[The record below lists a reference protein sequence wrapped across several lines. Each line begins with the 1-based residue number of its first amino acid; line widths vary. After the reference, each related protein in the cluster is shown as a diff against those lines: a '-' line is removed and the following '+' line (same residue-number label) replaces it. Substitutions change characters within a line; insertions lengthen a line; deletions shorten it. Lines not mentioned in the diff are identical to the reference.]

1 MLTEFDSMDPRVKA
15 TLAMAE
21 PYPDLL
27 PPGNDGS
34 MSHWLNEP
42 RVRQDVVTIPRLWV
56 TIAFSILIHVA
67 ILFIWIPRTH
77 LLTPGDQQLDQTGDR
92 LQVRLATPPTPPSSQ
107 PASPPQMQASTS
119 PPSPPRTVTRV
130 RPPPVIT
137 QPSPQAP
144 AVRAPPPAPPIV
156 AAPTR
161 PTPPI
166 EGDLAA
172 YVQARRRERGEQD
185 AALNDEAAQFN
196 RAIAANLPA
205 PARGVAAQEAKRG
218 GGIFQI
224 KRMTYD
230 DAAFEFYGW
239 NKEMGRRT
247 PQLIEVRKGD
257 NADMRIA
264 VVRRMIAIIRQF
276 EKEDFTWETPR
287 LGHVVVLSARLSD
300 NAALESYLMHEFFD
314 EAGAPS
320 PMQH

>member
-1 MLTEFDSMDPRVKA
+1 
-15 TLAMAE
+15 
-21 PYPDLL
+21 
-27 PPGNDGS
+27 
-34 MSHWLNEP
+34 MSHWLHEP

-56 TIAFSILIHVA
+56 TIAVSTLIHVA

-77 LLTPGDQQLDQTGDR
+77 LLTPGDQQQDQTGDR
-92 LQVRLATPPTPPSSQ
+92 LQVRLAAPPTPPSSQ
-107 PASPPQMQASTS
+107 PPSPPQMQASTS
-119 PPSPPRTVTRV
+119 PPSPPRTVTRT

-137 QPSPQAP
+137 LPSPQAP
-144 AVRAPPPAPPIV
+144 VVRAPPPQPPVV

-172 YVQARRRERGEQD
+172 YVQARRRERGEQE
-185 AALNDEAAQFN
+185 AAVNDEAAQFN
-196 RAIAANLPA
+196 RAIAANLPT

-239 NKEMGRRT
+239 NKDMGRRT

-287 LGHVVVLSARLSD
+287 LGRIIVLSARLSD

-314 EAGAPS
+314 DPRV
-320 PMQH
+320 Q

>member
-1 MLTEFDSMDPRVKA
+1 MEPRVKA
-15 TLAMAE
+15 TFAMVE
-21 PYPDLL
+21 PYPDSV

-34 MSHWLNEP
+34 MSYWLNEP
-42 RVRQDVVTIPRLWV
+42 GLRQDVVTIPRIWV
-56 TIAFSILIHVA
+56 TIALSILIHVA

-77 LLTPGDQQLDQTGDR
+77 LLTPGDQQQDQTGDR
-92 LQVRLATPPTPPSSQ
+92 LQVRLTEPPTPTPPSSQ

-119 PPSPPRTVTRV
+119 PPSPPRTVTRM

-144 AVRAPPPAPPIV
+144 AVRAPPPAPPVV

-172 YVQARRRERGEQD
+172 YVQARRRERGEQEG
-185 AALNDEAAQFN
+185 ALNDEAAQFN

-287 LGHVVVLSARLSD
+287 LGRIVVLSARLSD

-314 EAGAPS
+314 EAGAPGGT
-320 PMQH
+320 QH

>member
-1 MLTEFDSMDPRVKA
+1 MDTAYAPADSGRPA
-15 TLAMAE
+15 TGSDRRSIAGATRCPADAAVIAASVPTADAGL
-21 PYPDLL
+21 DL
-27 PPGNDGS
+27 PAQPAKN
-34 MSHWLNEP
+34 
-42 RVRQDVVTIPRLWV
+42 
-56 TIAFSILIHVA
+56 
-67 ILFIWIPRTH
+67 
-77 LLTPGDQQLDQTGDR
+77 GDAHAAATGDH
-92 LQVRLATPPTPPSSQ
+92 ATQSAGARGSCAAAA
-107 PASPPQMQASTS
+107 ASGRC
-119 PPSPPRTVTRV
+119 RTD
-130 RPPPVIT
+130 
-137 QPSPQAP
+137 AP
-144 AVRAPPPAPPIV
+144 HSA
-156 AAPTR
+156 
-161 PTPPI
+161 
-166 EGDLAA
+166 D
-172 YVQARRRERGEQD
+172 RERGERE

-239 NKEMGRRT
+239 NKDMGRRT

-287 LGHVVVLSARLSD
+287 LGRVVVLSARLSD

-314 EAGAPS
+314 DPRV
-320 PMQH
+320 Q

>member
-1 MLTEFDSMDPRVKA
+1 MLTEFDSMDPRVK
-15 TLAMAE
+15 TTFAMAE
-21 PYPDLL
+21 PYPDSA

-34 MSHWLNEP
+34 MSHWLHEP

-56 TIAFSILIHVA
+56 TIAVSILIHVA

-77 LLTPGDQQLDQTGDR
+77 LLTPGDQQQDQTGDR
-92 LQVRLATPPTPPSSQ
+92 LQVRHAAPPTPPSSQ
-107 PASPPQMQASTS
+107 PPSPPPMQASTS
-119 PPSPPRTVTRV
+119 PPSPPRTVTRT

-137 QPSPQAP
+137 LPSPQAP
-144 AVRAPPPAPPIV
+144 VVRAPPPQPPVV

-172 YVQARRRERGEQD
+172 YVQARRRERGEQE
-185 AALNDEAAQFN
+185 AAVNDEAAQFN
-196 RAIAANLPA
+196 RAIAANLPT

-239 NKEMGRRT
+239 NKDMGRRT

-287 LGHVVVLSARLSD
+287 LGRIIVLSARLSD

-314 EAGAPS
+314 DPRV
-320 PMQH
+320 Q

>member
-1 MLTEFDSMDPRVKA
+1 
-15 TLAMAE
+15 
-21 PYPDLL
+21 
-27 PPGNDGS
+27 
-34 MSHWLNEP
+34 MSHWLDEP

-56 TIAFSILIHVA
+56 TIALSILIHVA
-67 ILFIWIPRTH
+67 ILFIGIPRTH
-77 LLTPGDQQLDQTGDR
+77 LLTPGDQQQDQTGDR

-107 PASPPQMQASTS
+107 PPSPPQMQASSS
-119 PPSPPRTVTRV
+119 PPSPPRTVTRT

-137 QPSPQAP
+137 QPNPQAP
-144 AVRAPPPAPPIV
+144 AVRAPPPQPPVV

-172 YVQARRRERGEQD
+172 YVQARRRERGEQE

-239 NKEMGRRT
+239 NKDMGRRT

-264 VVRRMIAIIRQF
+264 VVRNMIVIIRQF

-287 LGHVVVLSARLSD
+287 LGRVIVLSARLSD

-314 EAGAPS
+314 DARV
-320 PMQH
+320 Q

>member
-1 MLTEFDSMDPRVKA
+1 M
-15 TLAMAE
+15 
-21 PYPDLL
+21 
-27 PPGNDGS
+27 
-34 MSHWLNEP
+34 
-42 RVRQDVVTIPRLWV
+42 
-56 TIAFSILIHVA
+56 
-67 ILFIWIPRTH
+67 
-77 LLTPGDQQLDQTGDR
+77 
-92 LQVRLATPPTPPSSQ
+92 
-107 PASPPQMQASTS
+107 
-119 PPSPPRTVTRV
+119 
-130 RPPPVIT
+130 RPPAVIT

-144 AVRAPPPAPPIV
+144 PVRAPPPAPPVV

-161 PTPPI
+161 PTPPV

-172 YVQARRRERGEQD
+172 YVQARRRERGEQE

-264 VVRRMIAIIRQF
+264 VVWITILQLTGCA
-276 EKEDFTWETPR
+276 TTS
-287 LGHVVVLSARLSD
+287 GSATDASANISNVEIGMRSGLM
-300 NAALESYLMHEFFD
+300 LEQRIY
-314 EAGAPS
+314 APATIN
-320 PMQH
+320 PNFNLICTGKF

>member
-1 MLTEFDSMDPRVKA
+1 
-15 TLAMAE
+15 
-21 PYPDLL
+21 
-27 PPGNDGS
+27 
-34 MSHWLNEP
+34 MSYWLNEP
-42 RVRQDVVTIPRLWV
+42 QLRQDVVTIPRIWV
-56 TIAFSILIHVA
+56 TIALSILIHVA

-77 LLTPGDQQLDQTGDR
+77 LLTPGDQQQDQTGDR
-92 LQVRLATPPTPPSSQ
+92 LQVRLAAPPTPPSSQ
-107 PASPPQMQASTS
+107 PPSPPQMQASTS
-119 PPSPPRTVTRV
+119 PPSPPRTVTRT

-144 AVRAPPPAPPIV
+144 AVRAPPPAPPVV

-172 YVQARRRERGEQD
+172 YVQARRRERGEQE

-239 NKEMGRRT
+239 NKDMGRRT

-264 VVRRMIAIIRQF
+264 VVRRMIAIIRDF
-276 EKEDFTWETPR
+276 EKEDFNWESPR
-287 LGHVVVLSARLSD
+287 RGHVVLSARLSD
-300 NAALESYLMHEFFD
+300 NAALEDYLMHEFFD
-314 EAGAPS
+314 EAGAGGT
-320 PMQH
+320 QH

>member
-1 MLTEFDSMDPRVKA
+1 
-15 TLAMAE
+15 
-21 PYPDLL
+21 
-27 PPGNDGS
+27 
-34 MSHWLNEP
+34 MSHWLHEP

-56 TIAFSILIHVA
+56 TIAVSILIHVA

-77 LLTPGDQQLDQTGDR
+77 LLTPGDQQQDQTGDR
-92 LQVRLATPPTPPSSQ
+92 LQVRLAAPPTPPSSQ
-107 PASPPQMQASTS
+107 PPSPPQMQASTS
-119 PPSPPRTVTRV
+119 PPSPPRTVTRT

-137 QPSPQAP
+137 LPSPQAP
-144 AVRAPPPAPPIV
+144 MVRAPPPQPPVV

-172 YVQARRRERGEQD
+172 YVQARRRERGEQE
-185 AALNDEAAQFN
+185 AAVNDEAAQFN
-196 RAIAANLPA
+196 RAIAANLPT

-239 NKEMGRRT
+239 NKDMGRRT

-287 LGHVVVLSARLSD
+287 LGRIIVLSARLSD

-314 EAGAPS
+314 DPRV
-320 PMQH
+320 Q